1 MTRDEIKQL
10 ALKSGFPLRYQ
21 PGSNDLKPYVYDF
34 AQKIESATSERMRMD
49 GWRQCAKCQHTSHF
63 CGQFEEAVAK
73 AVLAER
79 EACRGDKTSAES
91 VDMAIGAISI
101 GKELEKSK

>member
-49 GWRQCAKCQHTSHF
+49 GWRQCAKGQHTSHF

-79 EACRGDKTSAES
+79 EACAHVCDANPDRMGYVLADLIRTRRDE
-91 VDMAIGAISI
+91 
-101 GKELEKSK
+101 